1 MHACFLS
8 AQVGSLRDPTLHE
21 LDCQGGVYKNTRLE
35 AASCF
40 LGVLPLFSFRGPPPI
55 SNFGVHGDFHYYRY
69 FLRLLGLLFI
79 GPCMAMFYVISKPSG
94 TYRGTPS
101 PFLEL
106 QLALKLETPEALVSL
121 YYPLSL
127 IPVPARVRNA
137 PLGAGRGLLAVTKLG
152 QIGPW

>member
-1 MHACFLS
+1 MHA
-8 AQVGSLRDPTLHE
+8 
-21 LDCQGGVYKNTRLE
+21 LDCQGGVYENTRLE

-69 FLRLLGLLFI
+69 FLRLPGLLFI
-79 GPCMAMFYVISKPSG
+79 GPCMAMFLCYFRAKWH
-94 TYRGTPS
+94 YRGTPS

-121 YYPLSL
+121 Y
-127 IPVPARVRNA
+127 
-137 PLGAGRGLLAVTKLG
+137 
-152 QIGPW
+152 